1 MCWPIT
7 SRNRGQSAE
16 NPQAQKFA
24 REIKFKMAARFYKEL
39 DNLSTA
45 DFYQMKQKKTGKF
58 YEVDRV
64 ISRRKYRRKVRY
76 FESQYFLDF
85 LLKMFSYFGT

>member
-1 MCWPIT
+1 MG
-7 SRNRGQSAE
+7 RNRGQSAE